1 LRHTVNPKE
10 ELETRAGEGRE
21 GDGERVISFA
31 FRFIGKIVGMSL
43 PSNVFVAVWSV
54 SVQI

>member
-10 ELETRAGEGRE
+10 ELKTRAGEGRE